1 MAINKALFL
10 LCFSLFQV
18 SVAAQRSFWNKI
30 SMQFEY
36 INKLDQSIKL
46 DNNPESLDDIERNW
60 HVHTGAFLVSCK
72 INHHANLEIGYSF
85 EPFEKGWSLLTDSVS
100 GTINTLS
107 TTYLLSHTLP
117 LRFTYSIPL
126 LKLFNRPLILE
137 PSIGSIVSLRFNDGD
152 IGGDGGGAA
161 IGPTLLLIETDRKG
175 IEYNIRKA
183 FIRFEGRAQIRYE
196 FSKTFALYFGG
207 GYCQG
212 TSVIGREN
220 AVYTRSTA
228 TTPFYIKKEYKGTNV
243 YFNAGLRVSLAG
255 ILSDQ

>member
-1 MAINKALFL
+1 MKKTIFIFFITTIFAIKLMSQSPFASRLS
-10 LCFSLFQV
+10 FS
-18 SVAAQRSFWNKI
+18 
-30 SMQFEY
+30 FEY
-36 INKLDQSIKL
+36 INKLDQAIKL
-46 DNNPESLDDIERNW
+46 DNNPESLDNMNRDY
-60 HVHTGAFLVSCK
+60 HLHTGAFLVSYK
-72 INHHANLEIGYSF
+72 INHHANLEVGYSF
-85 EPFEKGWSLLTDSVS
+85 EPFEKGWTLLTDSIS
-100 GTINTLS
+100 GNIDMGS
-107 TTYLLSHTLP
+107 ITYLLSHTLP

-126 LKLFNRPLILE
+126 LKLFKRPLILE
-137 PSIGSIVSLRFNDGD
+137 PSVGSIVSLRFNDGD

-196 FSKTFALYFGG
+196 FSKTFGLYFGG

-212 TSVIGREN
+212 TSVIGRVN
-220 AVYTRSTA
+220 AVYTRSTS